1 MDAVLAILVL
11 GAVVFL
17 GALISLGNERQ
28 RQALDGIREQTGQW
42 AMQDLRLK
50 REKLAREVR
59 VEDPLGWFN
68 RIVSKVVGRD
78 FNLKVVESFGD
89 PPALVCESEER
100 SSKVVFTPL
109 SPAEIRRL
117 KSGRRSRL
125 SQYANQNPLF
135 SLIGNTTAY
144 ELTILNAG
152 ILFDLEVALAWKSL
166 TGEDPGEQSLWMF
179 LIE

>member
-11 GAVVFL
+11 GAVIFF
-17 GALISLGNERQ
+17 GALISIGNERQ
-28 RQALDGIREQTGQW
+28 RQALEGIREQAALW

-50 REKLAREVR
+50 REKLARDVR
-59 VEDPLGWFN
+59 VDDPLGWLN

-78 FNLKVVESFGD
+78 FNLKAVESSGE
-89 PPALVCESEER
+89 PPALVCESEDR
-100 SSKVVFTPL
+100 SSKIVFTPL
-109 SPAEIRRL
+109 SPAEIRRMNI
-117 KSGRRSRL
+117 RRKSRL

-135 SLIGNTTAY
+135 SLAANTTTY

-166 TGEDPGEQSLWMF
+166 TGEDLGGQSLWMF
-179 LIE
+179 IIE

>member
-1 MDAVLAILVL
+1 MDVVLAILVL
-11 GAVVFL
+11 GAVFFF

-28 RQALDGIREQTGQW
+28 RKALDGIREQTALW
-42 AMQDLRLK
+42 AMQDLRMK

-59 VEDPLGWFN
+59 MEDPLGWLN
-68 RIVSKVVGRD
+68 QVVAKVVGRD
-78 FNLKVVESFGD
+78 FRLKVVESFGE
-89 PPALVCESEER
+89 PPVLVCESVDQ
-100 SSKVVFTPL
+100 SDKVVFTPL

-125 SQYANQNPLF
+125 TQYANQNPLF
-135 SLIGNTTAY
+135 SLAGNTTAY

-166 TGEDPGEQSLWMF
+166 TGEDLGKLSLWMF

>member
-1 MDAVLAILVL
+1 MDVVLAILML
-11 GAVVFL
+11 GAVILF

-28 RQALDGIREQTGQW
+28 RKALDGIREQTALW
-42 AMQDLRLK
+42 AMQDLRMK

-59 VEDPLGWFN
+59 VDDPLGWLN
-68 RIVSKVVGRD
+68 KIVSKVVGRD
-78 FNLKVVESFGD
+78 FHLKVVESFD
-89 PPALVCESEER
+89 IPPILVCESEER

-109 SPAEIRRL
+109 SPSDIRRL
-117 KSGRRSRL
+117 KSGRRNRL

-135 SLIGNTTAY
+135 SLAGNTPSY

-152 ILFDLEVALAWKSL
+152 ILFDLEVALVWKAFTADDL
-166 TGEDPGEQSLWMF
+166 GGQSLWMF

>member
-11 GAVVFL
+11 GAVIFF
-17 GALISLGNERQ
+17 GALISIGNERQ
-28 RQALDGIREQTGQW
+28 RRALEGIREQAALW
-42 AMQDLRLK
+42 AIQDLHLK
-50 REKLAREVR
+50 RENLAREVR
-59 VEDPLGWFN
+59 VEDPLGWFSKT
-68 RIVSKVVGRD
+68 VSKVVGRD
-78 FNLKVVESFGD
+78 FKLKVVESFGE
-89 PPALVCESEER
+89 PPVLICESEDR

-109 SPAEIRRL
+109 SPVAIRRL

-135 SLIGNTTAY
+135 SLAANTTTY

-152 ILFDLEVALAWKSL
+152 ILFDLEVTLAWKSL
-166 TGEDPGEQSLWMF
+166 TGENLGSQSLWMF

>member
-1 MDAVLAILVL
+1 MDVVLAILVL
-11 GAVVFL
+11 GAVIFF
-17 GALISLGNERQ
+17 GALISVGNERQ
-28 RQALDGIREQTGQW
+28 RRALDGIREQAALW

-59 VEDPLGWFN
+59 VDDPLDWLN
-68 RIVSKVVGRD
+68 VVVSKVVGRD
-78 FNLKVVESFGD
+78 FNLKVSESFGD
-89 PPALVCESEER
+89 PPLLVCESENR

-109 SPAEIRRL
+109 SPSEIRRR
-117 KSGRRSRL
+117 KSERRSRL

-135 SLIGNTTAY
+135 SLAGNTTAY

-166 TGEDPGEQSLWMF
+166 TGEDLGSNSLWVYF
-179 LIE
+179 SG

>member
-1 MDAVLAILVL
+1 MDALLAMLVL
-11 GAVVFL
+11 GAVIFF

-28 RQALDGIREQTGQW
+28 RQALEGIREQAALW

-59 VEDPLGWFN
+59 VDDPLGWLN
-68 RIVSKVVGRD
+68 RIVSKVVGRN
-78 FNLKVVESFGD
+78 FNLKVVESFGA
-89 PPALVCESEER
+89 PPVLVCESEDR
-100 SSKVVFTPL
+100 SSKVVLTPL
-109 SPAEIRRL
+109 SPVAIRRL
-117 KSGRRSRL
+117 KRGRKSRL

-135 SLIGNTTAY
+135 SLAGNTTAY

-152 ILFDLEVALAWKSL
+152 ILFDLEVALAWKSM
-166 TGEDPGEQSLWMF
+166 TGEDLGSQSLWMF

>member
-1 MDAVLAILVL
+1 MDSVLAIFVL
-11 GAVVFL
+11 GAVIFF
-17 GALISLGNERQ
+17 GALISIGNERQ
-28 RQALDGIREQTGQW
+28 RQALDGIREQAALW

-59 VEDPLGWFN
+59 VDDSLGWFN
-68 RIVSKVVGRD
+68 KIVSKVVGRD
-78 FNLKVVESFGD
+78 FNLKVIESFSE
-89 PPALVCESEER
+89 PPVLVCEVEDR
-100 SSKVVFTPL
+100 SSKVLFTPL
-109 SPAEIRRL
+109 SPAGIRRL

-135 SLIGNTTAY
+135 SLAGNTTHY

-166 TGEDPGEQSLWMF
+166 TGEDLGAQSLWMF
-179 LIE
+179 LIG

>member
-1 MDAVLAILVL
+1 MDAVFAILVL
-11 GAVVFL
+11 GAVIFF
-17 GALISLGNERQ
+17 GALISVGNERQ
-28 RQALDGIREQTGQW
+28 RQALEGIREQAVLW

-59 VEDPLGWFN
+59 VDDPLGWFN

-78 FNLKVVESFGD
+78 FNLKAVESFGD
-89 PPALVCESEER
+89 PPALVCESEDR
-100 SSKVVFTPL
+100 SSRVVFTPI

-117 KSGRRSRL
+117 KRERKNRL

-135 SLIGNTTAY
+135 SLAGNTAAY

-152 ILFDLEVALAWKSL
+152 ILFDLEVVLAWKSM
-166 TGEDPGEQSLWMF
+166 TGEDLRGYSLWMF

>member
-11 GAVVFL
+11 SAVIFF
-17 GALISLGNERQ
+17 GALISVGNERQ
-28 RQALDGIREQTGQW
+28 RKALDGIREQAGLW

-59 VEDPLGWFN
+59 VDDPLGWLN
-68 RIVSKVVGRD
+68 KIVSKVVGRD
-78 FNLKVVESFGD
+78 FNLKAVESFSE
-89 PPALVCESEER
+89 PPVLICESGDR

-109 SPAEIRRL
+109 SPTEIRRL

-135 SLIGNTTAY
+135 SLAGNTTAY

-166 TGEDPGEQSLWMF
+166 MGEDLGRQSLWIF

>member
-11 GAVVFL
+11 GAVIFF

-28 RQALDGIREQTGQW
+28 RHALEGIREQAALW

-50 REKLAREVR
+50 REKLAREVS

-68 RIVSKVVGRD
+68 KIVSKVVGRD
-78 FNLKVVESFGD
+78 FNLKVVESFGE
-89 PPALVCESEER
+89 PSALVCESEER
-100 SSKVVFTPL
+100 SGKVVFTPL
-109 SPAEIRRL
+109 SPPEIRRL
-117 KSGRRSRL
+117 NRGRRNRL

-135 SLIGNTTAY
+135 SLAGNTTAY

-166 TGEDPGEQSLWMF
+166 TGEDLGTQSLWMF
-179 LIE
+179 LIN